1 MRCSLNIFV
10 GSAGGVKDH
19 ALQMMNLY
27 LECGIV
33 KTCMLV
39 CLSVQCLVQSTP
51 DNSNLPGKSKKGS
64 SSRQFEENCR
74 DQGEKK
80 KKKKQFLQHSEH
92 FNHINFNRRNVK

>member
-64 SSRQFEENCR
+64 SSRRFEENCR
-74 DQGEKK
+74 EQGEKK
-80 KKKKQFLQHSEH
+80 KNSFYSTVNILITLILIEEMSSE
-92 FNHINFNRRNVK
+92 N

>member
-1 MRCSLNIFV
+1 
-10 GSAGGVKDH
+10 
-19 ALQMMNLY
+19 MMNLY

-64 SSRQFEENCR
+64 SSRQFEGNCR
-74 DQGEKK
+74 EQGEKK
-80 KKKKQFLQHSEH
+80 KQKKNSFYSTVNILITLILIEEMSSE
-92 FNHINFNRRNVK
+92 N

>member
-1 MRCSLNIFV
+1 
-10 GSAGGVKDH
+10 
-19 ALQMMNLY
+19 MMNLY

-33 KTCMLV
+33 KTCILV

-74 DQGEKK
+74 EQGEKK
-80 KKKKQFLQHSEH
+80 KKKKNSFYSTVNILITLILIEEMSSE
-92 FNHINFNRRNVK
+92 N